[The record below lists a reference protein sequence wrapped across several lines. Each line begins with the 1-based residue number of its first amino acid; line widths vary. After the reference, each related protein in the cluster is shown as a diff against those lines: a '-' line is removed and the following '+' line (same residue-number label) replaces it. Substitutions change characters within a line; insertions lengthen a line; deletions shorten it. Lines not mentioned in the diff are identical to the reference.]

1 MKETAMSVVYAV
13 INCSSKRNEDS
24 IVGIFRSVEDA
35 LMAQSHEELQKP
47 KAKYCINK
55 YMLGKTLPP
64 HMYAVG
70 P

>member
-1 MKETAMSVVYAV
+1 MSVVYAV

-35 LMAQSHEELQKP
+35 LTVQSREELQNP

-55 YMLGKTLPP
+55 YMLDKTLPL
-64 HMYAVG
+64 HMYTCAVG